1 MLTSSPGLSCWR
13 YGRDFSDIGSSSG
26 QNRFNM
32 NFASQESG
40 LSHVTAVLPFTN
52 SNKRRASWSPAA
64 ATQTKQQKCAVTA
77 RHVVVVGVKK
87 L

>member
-1 MLTSSPGLSCWR
+1 MLTSSPGLPCWR

-40 LSHVTAVLPFTN
+40 LSNVTTVLPFTN
-52 SNKRRASWSPAA
+52 FNKRKASSSPAV